1 MSENSISISKET
13 LIKSF
18 VHIAP
23 SDFFGQADGKY
34 AIKMYKQYYDVI
46 YSVFPYFF
54 LQNSEVWY
62 ASNEDDELL
71 IVT

>member
-23 SDFFGQADGKY
+23 SDFFGQTDGKY
-34 AIKMYKQYYDVI
+34 AIKMYKQSYDVI
-46 YSVFPYFF
+46 HSVFPYFF
-54 LQNSEVWY
+54 LQNSEVW
-62 ASNEDDELL
+62 LCKQRGR
-71 IVT
+71 